1 MMTIM
6 TAITQPG
13 MHPTFK
19 DIIQPGIQP
28 GIQPTFQDIIQP
40 GIQPTMQTG
49 KCACRQ
55 VCLTTF

>member
-13 MHPTFK
+13 MHPTFT
-19 DIIQPGIQP
+19 DIIH
-28 GIQPTFQDIIQP
+28 P

-49 KCACRQ
+49 KVHAGKYA
-55 VCLTTF
+55 

>member
-1 MMTIM
+1 M

>member
-1 MMTIM
+1 MMTIT

-13 MHPTFK
+13 MHPTFT
-19 DIIQPGIQP
+19 DIIHP

-49 KCACRQ
+49 KVHAGKYA
-55 VCLTTF
+55 